1 MIQTAEGK
9 LYTARGLPLSGDYQK
24 DSGDLLQ
31 DSRYPGQT
39 DTKSPVLLRGG
50 DTDTPPYFQRET
62 HPERG
67 GGKSMKETDFYSLS
81 LEEKEEY
88 IRREAL
94 PVRKGPLQTLREIR
108 EALSP
113 QLERLE
119 YLVSSTLL
127 LETGEE
133 TLIRGSIR
141 TLQTSSSRLD
151 SAIKLLEENLQRE
164 ESGKSNNL

>member
-1 MIQTAEGK
+1 
-9 LYTARGLPLSGDYQK
+9 
-24 DSGDLLQ
+24 
-31 DSRYPGQT
+31 
-39 DTKSPVLLRGG
+39 
-50 DTDTPPYFQRET
+50 
-62 HPERG
+62 
-67 GGKSMKETDFYSLS
+67 MKETDFYSLS

-88 IRREAL
+88 IRRESL
-94 PVRKGPLQTLREIR
+94 PVRKGHLQTLREIR

-141 TLQTSSSRLD
+141 TLQTTSSRLD

-164 ESGKSNNL
+164 ESGQSNNL